1 MKKIILSILVACA
14 MPALSASA
22 QALSSLLIPSAP
34 EYAAMGGASVA
45 LEAGAFAAENNA
57 AAMSLSD
64 DSFAVA
70 AGYGLWAPETAGSQL
85 AGLGAFARVGERG
98 WNRLQ
103 RPLHHGE
110 AHEHQLRGRRN
121 PRHFH
126 PLGARANLAVSV
138 KVIDGLSVGVTG
150 KFVRS
155 SIGEKLS
162 GSAFG
167 ADVSVAWR
175 KDGLSA
181 GAAVCNLGSKVKYGD
196 SSYSMPMLV
205 KAGAAYSADFG
216 LTASVEAD
224 YLFSGAF
231 AAGLGLEYNLFDIGF
246 LRAGYHYGD
255 KSQGLASFASLGA
268 GVQFA
273 GVELSAAW
281 LTASPPSATPCSSA
295 SATASKL
302 SVGLDLKS
310 SPTKHNKVGR
320 DLKSRPTFFMPRR
333 SRGRESRK

>member
-85 AGLGAFARVGERG
+85 AGLGAFARVGERVG
-98 WNRLQ
+98 IGLS
-103 RPLHHGE
+103 
-110 AHEHQLRGRRN
+110 GRYTMEKPMN
-121 PRHFH
+121 ISSAAGGI
-126 PLGARANLAVSV
+126 LGTFAPSELGANLAVSV

-155 SIGEKLS
+155 SIGEELS

-167 ADVSVAWR
+167 ADISVAWR

-205 KAGAAYSADFG
+205 KAGAAYGADFG

-281 LTASPPSATPCSSA
+281 LTASPTLGNSLLFSLGYS
-295 SATASKL
+295 
-302 SVGLDLKS
+302 
-310 SPTKHNKVGR
+310 
-320 DLKSRPTFFMPRR
+320 F
-333 SRGRESRK
+333 

>member
-85 AGLGAFARVGERG
+85 MGLGAFARVGERVG
-98 WNRLQ
+98 IGLS
-103 RPLHHGE
+103 
-110 AHEHQLRGRRN
+110 GRYTMEKPMN
-121 PRHFH
+121 ISSAAGGI
-126 PLGARANLAVSV
+126 LGTFTPSELGANLAVSV

-155 SIGEKLS
+155 SIGEELS

-167 ADVSVAWR
+167 ADISVAWR

-255 KSQGLASFASLGA
+255 KSHGLASFASLGA

-281 LTASPPSATPCSSA
+281 LTASPTLGNSLLFSLGYS
-295 SATASKL
+295 
-302 SVGLDLKS
+302 
-310 SPTKHNKVGR
+310 
-320 DLKSRPTFFMPRR
+320 F
-333 SRGRESRK
+333 

>member
-70 AGYGLWAPETAGSQL
+70 AGYGLWAPETTGSQL
-85 AGLGAFARVGERG
+85 VGLGAFTRVGERVG
-98 WNRLQ
+98 IGLS
-103 RPLHHGE
+103 
-110 AHEHQLRGRRN
+110 GRYTMEKPMN
-121 PRHFH
+121 ISSAAGGI
-126 PLGARANLAVSV
+126 LGTFTPSELGANLAVSV

-155 SIGEKLS
+155 SIGEELS

-281 LTASPPSATPCSSA
+281 LTASPTLGNSLLFSLGYS
-295 SATASKL
+295 
-302 SVGLDLKS
+302 
-310 SPTKHNKVGR
+310 
-320 DLKSRPTFFMPRR
+320 F
-333 SRGRESRK
+333 

>member
-70 AGYGLWAPETAGSQL
+70 AGYGLWAPGTAGSQL
-85 AGLGAFARVGERG
+85 AGLGAFARVGERVG
-98 WNRLQ
+98 IGLS
-103 RPLHHGE
+103 
-110 AHEHQLRGRRN
+110 GRYTMEKPMN
-121 PRHFH
+121 ISSAAGGI
-126 PLGARANLAVSV
+126 LGTFTPSELGANLAVSV

-155 SIGEKLS
+155 SIGEELS

-167 ADVSVAWR
+167 ADISVAWR

-181 GAAVCNLGSKVKYGD
+181 GAAVCNLGSKLKYGD

-255 KSQGLASFASLGA
+255 KNQGLASFASLGA

-273 GVELSAAW
+273 GFELSAAW
-281 LTASPPSATPCSSA
+281 LTASPTLGNSLLFSLGYS
-295 SATASKL
+295 
-302 SVGLDLKS
+302 
-310 SPTKHNKVGR
+310 
-320 DLKSRPTFFMPRR
+320 F
-333 SRGRESRK
+333 

>member
-70 AGYGLWAPETAGSQL
+70 ASYGLWAPETAGSQL
-85 AGLGAFARVGERG
+85 AGLGAFARVGERVG
-98 WNRLQ
+98 I
-103 RPLHHGE
+103 GFS
-110 AHEHQLRGRRN
+110 GRYTMEKPMN
-121 PRHFH
+121 ISSAAGGI
-126 PLGARANLAVSV
+126 LGTFTPSELGANLAVSV

-155 SIGEKLS
+155 SIGEELS

-167 ADVSVAWR
+167 ADVSMAWR

-181 GAAVCNLGSKVKYGD
+181 GAAVCNLGSKLKYGD

-205 KAGAAYSADFG
+205 KAGAAYAADFG

-281 LTASPPSATPCSSA
+281 LTASPTLGNSLLFSLGYS
-295 SATASKL
+295 
-302 SVGLDLKS
+302 
-310 SPTKHNKVGR
+310 
-320 DLKSRPTFFMPRR
+320 F
-333 SRGRESRK
+333 

>member
-85 AGLGAFARVGERG
+85 MGLGAFARVGERVG
-98 WNRLQ
+98 IGLS
-103 RPLHHGE
+103 
-110 AHEHQLRGRRN
+110 GRYTMEKPMN
-121 PRHFH
+121 ISSAAGGI
-126 PLGARANLAVSV
+126 LGTFTPSEFGANLAVSV

-155 SIGEKLS
+155 SIGEELS

-181 GAAVCNLGSKVKYGD
+181 GAAVCNLGSKLKYGD

-205 KAGAAYSADFG
+205 KAGAAYAADFG

-255 KSQGLASFASLGA
+255 KNQGLASFASLGA

-281 LTASPPSATPCSSA
+281 LTASPTLGNSLLFSLGYS
-295 SATASKL
+295 
-302 SVGLDLKS
+302 
-310 SPTKHNKVGR
+310 
-320 DLKSRPTFFMPRR
+320 F
-333 SRGRESRK
+333 

>member
-85 AGLGAFARVGERG
+85 MGLGAFARVGERVG
-98 WNRLQ
+98 IGLS
-103 RPLHHGE
+103 
-110 AHEHQLRGRRN
+110 GRYTMEKPMN
-121 PRHFH
+121 ISSAAGGI
-126 PLGARANLAVSV
+126 LGTFTPSELGANLAVSV

-155 SIGEKLS
+155 SIGEELS

-196 SSYSMPMLV
+196 NSYSMPMLV

-281 LTASPPSATPCSSA
+281 LTASPTLGNSLLFSLGYS
-295 SATASKL
+295 
-302 SVGLDLKS
+302 
-310 SPTKHNKVGR
+310 
-320 DLKSRPTFFMPRR
+320 F
-333 SRGRESRK
+333 

>member
-85 AGLGAFARVGERG
+85 AGLGAFARVGERVG
-98 WNRLQ
+98 IGLS
-103 RPLHHGE
+103 
-110 AHEHQLRGRRN
+110 GRYTMEKPMN
-121 PRHFH
+121 ISSAAGGI
-126 PLGARANLAVSV
+126 LGTFTPSELGANLAVSV

-155 SIGEKLS
+155 SIGEELS

-167 ADVSVAWR
+167 ADISVAWR

-181 GAAVCNLGSKVKYGD
+181 GAAVCNLGSKLKYGD

-205 KAGAAYSADFG
+205 KAGAAYSPDFG

-281 LTASPPSATPCSSA
+281 LTASPTLGNSLLFSLGYS
-295 SATASKL
+295 
-302 SVGLDLKS
+302 
-310 SPTKHNKVGR
+310 
-320 DLKSRPTFFMPRR
+320 F
-333 SRGRESRK
+333 

>member
-85 AGLGAFARVGERG
+85 MGLGAFARVGERVG
-98 WNRLQ
+98 IGLS
-103 RPLHHGE
+103 
-110 AHEHQLRGRRN
+110 GRYTMEKPMN
-121 PRHFH
+121 ISSAAGGI
-126 PLGARANLAVSV
+126 LGTFTPSELGANLAVSV

-155 SIGEKLS
+155 SIGEELS

-181 GAAVCNLGSKVKYGD
+181 GAAVCNLGSKLKYGD

-255 KSQGLASFASLGA
+255 KNQGLASFASLGA

-281 LTASPPSATPCSSA
+281 LTASPTLGNSLLFSLGYS
-295 SATASKL
+295 
-302 SVGLDLKS
+302 
-310 SPTKHNKVGR
+310 
-320 DLKSRPTFFMPRR
+320 F
-333 SRGRESRK
+333 

>member
-85 AGLGAFARVGERG
+85 MGLGAFARVGERVG
-98 WNRLQ
+98 IGLS
-103 RPLHHGE
+103 
-110 AHEHQLRGRRN
+110 GRYTMEKPMN
-121 PRHFH
+121 ISSAAGGI
-126 PLGARANLAVSV
+126 LGTFTPSEFGANLAVSV

-155 SIGEKLS
+155 SIGEELS

-181 GAAVCNLGSKVKYGD
+181 GAAVCNLGSKLKYGD

-255 KSQGLASFASLGA
+255 KNQGLASFASLGA

-281 LTASPPSATPCSSA
+281 LTASPTLGNSLLFSLGYS
-295 SATASKL
+295 
-302 SVGLDLKS
+302 
-310 SPTKHNKVGR
+310 
-320 DLKSRPTFFMPRR
+320 F
-333 SRGRESRK
+333 

>member
-85 AGLGAFARVGERG
+85 MGLGAFARVGERVG
-98 WNRLQ
+98 IGLS
-103 RPLHHGE
+103 
-110 AHEHQLRGRRN
+110 GRYTMEKPMN
-121 PRHFH
+121 ISSAAGGI
-126 PLGARANLAVSV
+126 LGTFTPSELGANLAVSV

-155 SIGEKLS
+155 SIGEELS

-181 GAAVCNLGSKVKYGD
+181 GTAVCNLGSKVKYGD

-281 LTASPPSATPCSSA
+281 LTASPTLGNSLLFSLGYS
-295 SATASKL
+295 
-302 SVGLDLKS
+302 
-310 SPTKHNKVGR
+310 
-320 DLKSRPTFFMPRR
+320 F
-333 SRGRESRK
+333 

>member
-85 AGLGAFARVGERG
+85 MGLGAFARVGERVG
-98 WNRLQ
+98 IGLS
-103 RPLHHGE
+103 
-110 AHEHQLRGRRN
+110 GRYTMEKPMN
-121 PRHFH
+121 ISSAAGGI
-126 PLGARANLAVSV
+126 LGTFTPSELGANLAVSV

-155 SIGEKLS
+155 SIGEELS

-255 KSQGLASFASLGA
+255 KNQGLASFASLGA

-281 LTASPPSATPCSSA
+281 LTASPTLGNSLLFSLGYS
-295 SATASKL
+295 
-302 SVGLDLKS
+302 
-310 SPTKHNKVGR
+310 
-320 DLKSRPTFFMPRR
+320 F
-333 SRGRESRK
+333 